1 MSLLSCRERAMLSY
15 AFLHENQGGIR
26 LLTRYISWQKLNNFD
41 GMLLRIHTLQ
51 EGVRGA
57 FGTITIA
64 LTLMWLLFTLMLLI
78 SWQVILRM
86 VRNMSVSAKVAGVA
100 GLA

>member
-1 MSLLSCRERAMLSY
+1 V
-15 AFLHENQGGIR
+15 
-26 LLTRYISWQKLNNFD
+26 
-41 GMLLRIHTLQ
+41 LLRIHTLQ

-64 LTLMWLLFTLMLLI
+64 LTLMWLLFTLMLII

-86 VRNMSVSAKVAGVA
+86 VRNMSVLQKSLEWQAWHDALTRLLNRGA
-100 GLA
+100 LFDRAIAITRMCERTARPSR